1 MVLESTPAQEI
12 PKHFLEQSIS
22 LVERSSLKM
31 LPVVRE
37 VRRRVVNSEVPPA
50 DYDKKKKHH
59 NSSAENDGNGNDV
72 EPEDPDD
79 DDDDDDEDMEE
90 EKPDMRS
97 VLGFLNQNEWI
108 FNLNIGNI
116 MQIQPLSMKDFM

>member
-1 MVLESTPAQEI
+1 MVLESTPAREI
-12 PKHFLEQSIS
+12 PKNFLEQSIS

-31 LPVVRE
+31 HPVVRE
-37 VRRRVVNSEVPPA
+37 VRRRVVNSEIPA
-50 DYDKKKKHH
+50 KEEKEA
-59 NSSAENDGNGNDV
+59 NLSQNQQ
-72 EPEDPDD
+72 
-79 DDDDDDEDMEE
+79 DEDGEKEEEE

-116 MQIQPLSMKDFM
+116 M